1 MAMKKIILISSLIL
15 SLSAHAFGRSHKK
28 SAPQSPAPQSKTE
41 VSSAQINLPKDQE
54 VCFSPDEPCDLKL
67 LKFIESAE
75 KSIDVAVFDINL
87 DQIVHALLV
96 KSKTIQVRVLVD
108 KRQSKGPHSLVKTL
122 VKGGVQVRYGS
133 QRGVM
138 HNKFVIVDQKSIETG
153 SFNYTNHAC
162 KANQENQIYLVNSS
176 IVDRYLKRF
185 EQSWSKG
192 KEVILDALV
201 KEDQV

>member
-1 MAMKKIILISSLIL
+1 MKKIIVISSLIL
-15 SLSAHAFGRSHKK
+15 SFSVHAFGKVEKK
-28 SAPQSPAPQSKTE
+28 SHQNKSSKQSQETIDPSQ
-41 VSSAQINLPKDQE
+41 VSLPKDQE
-54 VCFSPDEPCDLKL
+54 VCFSPEEPCDLKL

-96 KSKTIQVRVLVD
+96 KSKSIPVRVLVD

-138 HNKFVIVDQKSIETG
+138 HHKFVIVDQKSLQTG
-153 SFNYTNHAC
+153 SFNYTNHAY
-162 KANQENQIYLVNSS
+162 KANQENQIYLFNAL

-192 KEVILDALV
+192 KEVILEALV
-201 KEDQV
+201 REA

>member
-1 MAMKKIILISSLIL
+1 MKKIILISSLIL
-15 SLSAHAFGRSHKK
+15 SLSAHAFGKSQKK

-41 VSSAQINLPKDQE
+41 LSAAQIDLPRDQE

-153 SFNYTNHAC
+153 SFNYTNHAY

-192 KEVILDALV
+192 REVILDILV